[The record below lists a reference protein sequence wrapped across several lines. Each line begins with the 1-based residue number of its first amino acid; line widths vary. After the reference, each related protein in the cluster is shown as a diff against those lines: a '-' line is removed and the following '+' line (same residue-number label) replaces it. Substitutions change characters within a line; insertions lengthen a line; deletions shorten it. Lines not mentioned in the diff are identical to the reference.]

1 MDAIMNWVSTGN
13 LVDIGLKILG
23 AIAIFI
29 IGRMVAGW
37 IANLT
42 QKAMERSNMD
52 DTLVGF
58 IGAIIRTMLLVLV
71 IIAALGALGVETTSF
86 AALIAAAGLAVGFAL
101 EGSLSNFAA
110 GVMILMFRPYKV
122 GDVVSVGG
130 HTGTV
135 DELQIF
141 HTRLITPDNQT
152 VTVPNATIT
161 SGSIT
166 NLSAQGSL
174 RVDLET
180 KIAHGEDFGR
190 AKQIIMDVMTSTPG
204 VLEDP
209 APQIVVLDMLQGGV
223 SLGVRPYTTTDDYW
237 GVYHNVLEGVKTAF
251 DANGI
256 AIPAPRTDIVMV
268 KDE

>member
-1 MDAIMNWVSTGN
+1 MDAITNWVQSGN
-13 LVDIGLKILG
+13 LVDIGIRIVS

-29 IGRMVAGW
+29 IGRWVAGW
-37 IANLT
+37 IARLT
-42 QKAMERSNMD
+42 QKAMQRSAMD

-58 IGAIIRTMLLVLV
+58 IGAIVRTMLLILV

-101 EGSLSNFAA
+101 EGSLGNFAA

-122 GDVVSVGG
+122 GDVIDVAG
-130 HTGTV
+130 HVGTV

-141 HTRLITPDNQT
+141 HTRLVTPDSKA
-152 VTVPNATIT
+152 VTIPNATIT
-161 SGSIT
+161 AGSIT
-166 NLSAQGSL
+166 NLSAEGAL

-180 KIAHGEDFGR
+180 KIAHGEDFG
-190 AKQIIMDVMTSTPG
+190 KVKDIIMNVMKNTPG

-209 APQIVVLDMLQGGV
+209 APSVVVLDMLQGGV
-223 SLGVRPYTTTDDYW
+223 SLGMRPYTTTDDYW
-237 GVYHNVLEGVKTAF
+237 GVYHSVLEDVKMAF
-251 DANGI
+251 DKEGI
-256 AIPAPRTDIVMV
+256 GIPAPRTDIVMV

>member
-1 MDAIMNWVSTGN
+1 MDAVMNWVQSGN
-13 LVDIGLKILG
+13 LVDIGIKIVS

-29 IGRMVAGW
+29 IGRWVAGW
-37 IANLT
+37 VAKIT
-42 QKAMERSNMD
+42 EKAMERSNMD

-58 IGAIIRTMLLVLV
+58 IGAIVRTMLLILV

-101 EGSLSNFAA
+101 EGSLGNFAA

-122 GDVVSVGG
+122 GDVVEVGG

-141 HTRLITPDNQT
+141 HTKLITPDSRT

-161 SGSIT
+161 AGAIT
-166 NLSAQGSL
+166 NLSAQGAL

-180 KIAHGEDFGR
+180 KIAHGEDFAR
-190 AKQIIMDVMTSTPG
+190 AKQILMDVMTSTPG
-204 VLEDP
+204 VLEEP
-209 APQIVVLDMLQGGV
+209 APAVVVLDMLQGGV
-223 SLGVRPYTTTDDYW
+223 SLGVRPHTTTDDYW
-237 GVYHNVLEGVKTAF
+237 GVYHGVLEGMKKAF
-251 DANGI
+251 DDNGI

-268 KDE
+268 KDD

>member
-1 MDAIMNWVSTGN
+1 MDAVMNWVNSGN
-13 LVDIGLKILG
+13 LVDIGIKIVS

-37 IANLT
+37 VSSLT

-58 IGAIIRTMLLVLV
+58 IGAIVRTMLLILV

-122 GDVVSVGG
+122 GDVIDVAGHVGG
-130 HTGTV
+130 V

-141 HTRLITPDNQT
+141 HTRLVTPDNKT
-152 VTVPNATIT
+152 VTIPNATIT
-161 SGSIT
+161 AGAIT
-166 NLSAQGSL
+166 NLSAQGAL
-174 RVDLET
+174 RIDLET
-180 KIAHGEDFGR
+180 KIAHSEDFAK
-190 AKQIIMDVMTSTPG
+190 AKQVIMDVMTSTPG
-204 VLEDP
+204 VLSDP
-209 APQIVVLDMLQGGV
+209 APQVVVLDMLQGGV
-223 SLGVRPYTTTDDYW
+223 NLGVRPYSTTDDYW
-237 GVYHNVLEGVKTAF
+237 GVYHSVLEGVKKAF

-256 AIPAPRTDIVMV
+256 ALPAPRTEVVMV
-268 KDE
+268 DKG